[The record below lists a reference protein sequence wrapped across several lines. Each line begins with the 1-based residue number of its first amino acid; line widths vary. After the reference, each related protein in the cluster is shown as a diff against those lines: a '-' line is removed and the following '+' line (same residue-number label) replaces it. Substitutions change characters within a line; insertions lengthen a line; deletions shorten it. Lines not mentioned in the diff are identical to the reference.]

1 MIEDIQKRKETLTG
15 VELIQLLKDY
25 GKFYLTSHSEVS
37 TMVRDINIRLLNKRN
52 IQELD
57 FQGFEMFIV
66 QFCYHNMIIPHQI
79 TTNTIV
85 NNPLSHKSHQNAHKV
100 QKNLKGEPIGVILK

>member
-1 MIEDIQKRKETLTG
+1 MPELIEDIQKRKETLTG

-52 IQELD
+52 IQ
-57 FQGFEMFIV
+57 
-66 QFCYHNMIIPHQI
+66 
-79 TTNTIV
+79 
-85 NNPLSHKSHQNAHKV
+85 
-100 QKNLKGEPIGVILK
+100 